1 MSALVLTLRSRPAQR
16 VDCSPLTA
24 TTLAGTSLADIGA
37 LALAS
42 GNRTVKLAE
51 LFEVSGTPGQ
61 EIEIRNSSDQLDRIG
76 AGLAEGKLTVQGE
89 VGAFLGQGLAGGTIV
104 VQGNTGAW
112 AGSGMT
118 AGLIHIQGNA
128 GDFLGAAIPGD
139 HQGMKGGTIVVS
151 GNTGARTGDRM
162 RRGAILIE
170 GNTGDYLASRMVA
183 GTIAVWGTV
192 GRFPALAMRRGTLL
206 LRQAPAELLPTFND
220 CGQYPLSFLTLLARS
235 WRGLPGKFAGL
246 PDTGLRVRRYMGDR
260 ANGGKGEI
268 LVTVGG

>member
-16 VDCSPLTA
+16 VDLSPLTA
-24 TTLAGTSLADIGA
+24 TSLAGQSLADVGA
-37 LALAS
+37 LALPS
-42 GNRTVKLAE
+42 GNRALKLGD
-51 LFEVSGTPGQ
+51 LFEVSGTPGS
-61 EIEIRNSSDQLDRIG
+61 EIEIRNSCDQLDRVG
-76 AGLAEGKLTVQGE
+76 AGLAGGTLTVQGD
-89 VGAFLGQGLAGGTIV
+89 VGGFLGQRLAGGTIV
-104 VQGNTGAW
+104 VRGTTGAW
-112 AGSGMT
+112 AGAGMT

-139 HQGMKGGTIVVS
+139 HQGMKGGAIVVS
-151 GNTGARTGDRM
+151 GNAGARAGDRM

-170 GNTGDYLASRMVA
+170 GGAGDYVASRMVA

-206 LRQAPAELLPTFND
+206 LRQAPAELLPTFSD
-220 CGQYPLSFLTLLARS
+220 CGQYPLSFLTLLVRS

-246 PDTGLRVRRYMGDR
+246 PDTGLRVRRFMGDR